1 MNRKNI
7 DNVRFVDLD
16 EVLILEIVPIQFVNE
31 AKVVEEGFKVDAITK
46 NGLRLESLFVDKQSH
61 TDKLCYKFI
70 QDNWVNAKK

>member
-7 DNVRFVDLD
+7 DNVRFIDLD
-16 EVLILEIVPIQFVNE
+16 EVLIMEIVPIQY
-31 AKVVEEGFKVDAITK
+31 VEDKLVKDAFRVDAITK
-46 NGLRLESLFVDKQSH
+46 TGLKLESLFVDKQSS

>member
-7 DNVRFVDLD
+7 DNVRFIDLD
-16 EVLILEIVPIQFVNE
+16 EVLIMEIVPIQFIDE
-31 AKVVEEGFKVDAITK
+31 AKMVKEGYRVDAITK
-46 NGLRLESLFVDKQSH
+46 TSLRLESLFVDKQSG